1 MATAVKKAIK
11 KSPPKSGTRLQNAL
25 ILNALVFVFAFAL
38 FANSI
43 PNNYNLDDELVTLNH
58 RLTSKGISAIPEIF
72 RSPYYKDE
80 HGYSYEYRPVGLTSF
95 AIEHQFFGDNPHVS
109 HFFNVFLYALC
120 CVLLYQVLLLLF
132 NTYSP
137 ILILAFTLIFAAHPA
152 HTEVVCSIKNRDEIL
167 GLLFSLLA
175 FYAALKSVE
184 KSHIWMIFAVPLFF
198 TLALLSKSTIV
209 SFAFIIPLAL
219 TLFTNVSVLYLL
231 AISAALAVPA
241 SLLLTLN
248 SEVARAAVALIIL
261 TAPFIFSLLV
271 KPLFVSD
278 SLKPIISKIQKS
290 ASNIKSAWLLA
301 PVLVGLAFTALD
313 EIYFGENNSAP
324 AANTQLVASIQ
335 NRPLTFMEECV
346 TLGTPFSIKTGTSLE
361 ILFHYL
367 HKVIL
372 PYPMSF
378 YYGYKFIYPQKV
390 WDLVPLL
397 SLIFYLLLLFAA
409 LVLIRRE
416 KLMAFGILT
425 YLISVAA
432 FCNNFTPVAG
442 MLAERFLLIPSL
454 GWVILLA
461 GIGQKLFKLN
471 PDLNINQWRTISPG
485 AKYSFSAILILYAAV
500 SFSRNFDWKDDLTLF
515 RHDIAYAD
523 MSAQAHNLLGV
534 HLMQHMVTVPD
545 SSERAGLGK
554 EALLHFKRSQQIYPH
569 FFNARYDIGRV
580 YLALN
585 MPDSAIAAFRYALLI
600 DTSFNE
606 IYWNLGTLLMNQRK
620 FDEAKLCF
628 ERLIKIIPND
638 YAGYERLSYLYFQ
651 TGQYDKSITE
661 NLHAA
666 ERFKTMPEPLLNLSR
681 TYMAIH
687 QPDSARLFLKQ
698 ANATA
703 PGNANVQD
711 MMKEIGM

>member
-1 MATAVKKAIK
+1 MSTAVKKAIK
-11 KSPPKSGTRLQNAL
+11 KSPPKSGTRLQNTL
-25 ILNALVFVFAFAL
+25 FLNVLVFVFAFAL

-43 PNNYNLDDELVTLNH
+43 PNNYNLDDELVTINH
-58 RLTSKGISAIPEIF
+58 HLTSKGISAIPEIF

-80 HGYSYEYRPVGLTSF
+80 HGYSYEYRPVVLTSF

-137 ILILAFTLIFAAHPA
+137 ILILAITLIFAAHPA

-167 GLLFSLLA
+167 ALLFSLLA

-184 KSHIWMIFAVPLFF
+184 KSHMWWILAVLLFS

-219 TLFTNVSVLYLL
+219 VLFTDVSVFYLL
-231 AISAALAVPA
+231 AVSAALAIPA

-248 SEVARAAVALIIL
+248 SEVGRAAVALIIL

-271 KPLFVSD
+271 NPLFVSD

-313 EIYFGENNSAP
+313 EIHFRESNFAP
-324 AANTQLVASIQ
+324 AGKPVLVAGIQ
-335 NRPLTFMEECV
+335 NRPLTMMEECV
-346 TLGTPFSIKTGTSLE
+346 TAATPFSIKTGISLE

-378 YYGYKFIYPQKV
+378 YYGYKFIYPQKIF
-390 WDLVPLL
+390 DFVPLL
-397 SLIFYLLLLFAA
+397 GLLFYLLLLAA
-409 LVLIRRE
+409 AILLIRRE
-416 KLMAFGILT
+416 KLMAFGILI

-432 FCNNFTPVAG
+432 FSNNFTPVAG

-454 GWVILLA
+454 GWAVLLLA
-461 GIGQKLFKLN
+461 LCLKLLKLSPEQN
-471 PDLNINQWRTISPG
+471 MSWNTIPSS
-485 AKYSFSAILILYAAV
+485 AKYPFLALVILYAV
-500 SFSRNFDWKDDLTLF
+500 ISFSRNFDWKDDLTLF

-554 EALLHFKRSQQIYPH
+554 EALLHFKRSQQIYPY

-585 MPDSAIAAFRYALLI
+585 MPDSAIVAFRYALLI
-600 DTSFNE
+600 DTSFDE
-606 IYWNLGTLLMNQRK
+606 IYWNLGTLLMNQRR
-620 FDEAKLCF
+620 FDEAKPCF

-666 ERFKTMPEPLLNLSR
+666 DRFKTMPEPLLNLSR

-698 ANATA
+698 ANALA
-703 PGNANVQD
+703 PANADVQE